1 MNQRR
6 DLVVILFLFG
16 LLLLCSPLTLWWMQH
31 IQLWYLPYILWAL
44 VIALT
49 ALLNIKP
56 SR

>member
-6 DLVVILFLFG
+6 DLVIILFLFG

-49 ALLNIKP
+49 ALLNTKP